1 VEVGCEVGE
10 TFVAIFVVVVKTI
23 DEEEDDEEDV
33 VEEVNEEVL
42 LDVAKALETAAS
54 CDNDA
59 GDGASKVSVLGTV
72 QSRLP
77 SP

>member
-1 VEVGCEVGE
+1 VEVDCEVGE
-10 TFVAIFVVVVKTI
+10 TFVAIFVVVVKTV

-33 VEEVNEEVL
+33 VEEVDEEVL
-42 LDVAKALETAAS
+42 LVAEALRRAS
-54 CDNDA
+54 SWDSE
-59 GDGASKVSVLGTV
+59 GPSKVSVLGIA

>member
-10 TFVAIFVVVVKTI
+10 TFDAILVVVVKTV

-33 VEEVNEEVL
+33 VEEVDEEVL
-42 LDVAKALETAAS
+42 LVAEALRRAS
-54 CDNDA
+54 SWDSE
-59 GDGASKVSVLGTV
+59 GPSKVSVLGIA

>member
-10 TFVAIFVVVVKTI
+10 TFDAILVVVVKTV

-33 VEEVNEEVL
+33 VEEVDEVVL
-42 LDVAKALETAAS
+42 LDVAKALKRAS
-54 CDNDA
+54 NWDNE
-59 GDGASKVSVLGTV
+59 GPSKVSVLGV
-72 QSRLP
+72 AQSRLP